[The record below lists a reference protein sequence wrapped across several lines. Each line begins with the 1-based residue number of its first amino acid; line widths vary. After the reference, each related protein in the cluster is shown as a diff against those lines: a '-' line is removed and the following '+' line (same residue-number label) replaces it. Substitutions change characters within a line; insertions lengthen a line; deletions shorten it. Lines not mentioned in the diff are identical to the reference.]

1 MKSKT
6 IGLIPSRLN
15 SRRLT
20 KKSLQLIDKL
30 PLIIHTYRR
39 VQLSK
44 KIDEVYIC
52 CDSKEV
58 IKIAKQYGAKAI
70 LTS

>member
-30 PLIIHTYRR
+30 PNNPHL
-39 VQLSK
+39 
-44 KIDEVYIC
+44 
-52 CDSKEV
+52 
-58 IKIAKQYGAKAI
+58 
-70 LTS
+70 